1 MEKQNLPNAIA
12 VLVLGILSILTCCCY
27 GYVGLILAI
36 IALFLAKKDL
46 KLYHEN
52 PSGYLNYSTMN
63 AGRILAIIG
72 VVLNIIV
79 IVISLFF
86 AFAFSQEEK
95 DAFMEQYMEMLEEM
109 KQNQQ

>member
-12 VLVLGILSILTCCCY
+12 VLILGILSILTCCCY

-36 IALFLAKKDL
+36 IALVLAKKDMR
-46 KLYHEN
+46 LYREN

-72 VVLNIIV
+72 LVINILVVIA
-79 IVISLFF
+79 SLYF
-86 AFAFSQEEK
+86 ALAYSQEEK
-95 DAFMEQYMEMLEEM
+95 DLFMEKYMEFVQEM
-109 KQNQQ
+109 QQNQ